1 MTTYDHGQSFDHGLD
16 GRMHRPSLTI
26 WLIGA
31 VFVIFVLWASFAWV
45 AEIVRAEGQVVSSS
59 RPQIIQNLE
68 GGILA
73 ELDVAEGDVVEPGQ
87 TLARL
92 YGTQYK
98 AAVDDL
104 TDQIYSLEAR
114 RLRLEAELTGETDFL
129 VTEDIAERV
138 PDVVASERAL
148 LAARMDEQS
157 ARVRGAMA
165 ILEQAEAERELLER
179 MYQREVAPLIEV
191 TRARKA
197 ASDAA
202 AQLAQARTMAELD
215 RANTYAETQAELA
228 SLRQRLKQSQ
238 DQLSRTHLVAP
249 MRGVVNKLS
258 VTTIG
263 GVVRPGEEIMQIIP
277 LDEELF
283 IEAKVKPRDIAQ
295 VRMGQEAT
303 IKLSAYDYTIYGS
316 LQASVHFVSADTF
329 KDERSRTIDGDP
341 HYKVT
346 LRVDMTHL
354 TERQRKL
361 EIRPGM
367 QATVE
372 LQTGGKTILHYLT
385 KPLYKSGEALRER

>member
-1 MTTYDHGQSFDHGLD
+1 MTTFDHGLD
-16 GRMHRPSLTI
+16 HKMRGPSLTI
-26 WLIGA
+26 WVIAASFL
-31 VFVIFVLWASFAWV
+31 VFILWAGFAWV

-73 ELDVAEGDVVEPGQ
+73 ELNVAEGDTVEPGQ

-92 YGTQYK
+92 YGTQYQS
-98 AAVDDL
+98 AVDEL
-104 TDQIYSLEAR
+104 SDQIASLEAR
-114 RLRLEAELTGETDFL
+114 RLRLEAELAGEYDFD
-129 VTEDIAERV
+129 VPEEIAARV
-138 PDVVASERAL
+138 PDVIASERAL
-148 LAARMDEQS
+148 LTARMEEQAARV
-157 ARVRGAMA
+157 AGAKAVMK
-165 ILEQAEAERELLER
+165 QADKERELLER
-179 MYQREVAPLIEV
+179 MYDQEIAPLIEV

-197 ASDAA
+197 ASDAE
-202 AQLAQARTMAELD
+202 AQLAEARTTAELD
-215 RANTYAETQAELA
+215 RASTYAETQSELA
-228 SLRQRLKQSQ
+228 ALRQRLKQSQ

-283 IEAKVKPRDIAQ
+283 IEARVAPRDIAQ
-295 VRMGQEAT
+295 VRLGQEAT

-316 LQASVHFVSADTF
+316 LQAKVTFVSADTF
-329 KDERSRTIDGDP
+329 KDERSRNPDGDP

-346 LRVDMTHL
+346 LRVDMAHL
-354 TERQRKL
+354 TERQKAL

-372 LQTGGKTILHYLT
+372 LQTGGKTILSYLT
-385 KPLYKSGEALRER
+385 KPLYKANEAFRER